1 MSQQLTKQSPQQ
13 SLSYIRSVFS
23 AAHIAADLSCRSAVS
38 SWHRATHN
46 QSQKGQQMPY
56 TSMSERRSIRASKTD
71 VPLPDYHKT
80 PRPIHLVW
88 DAHGD
93 VTATE
98 INRLLSLFK
107 NKDLEGLTGEQGLM
121 DTREVLTAL
130 LAYRNIPIK
139 LLHKNIPKHL
149 RPVVDYTMS
158 NLVRR
163 CLMVA

>member
-1 MSQQLTKQSPQQ
+1 MAYVP
-13 SLSYIRSVFS
+13 
-23 AAHIAADLSCRSAVS
+23 
-38 SWHRATHN
+38 
-46 QSQKGQQMPY
+46 
-56 TSMSERRSIRASKTD
+56 MSERRAIRVANSER
-71 VPLPDYHKT
+71 PLPDYDKT
-80 PRPIHLVW
+80 PRPIHIVW
-88 DAHGD
+88 EANNDFTEH
-93 VTATE
+93 E

-107 NKDLEGLTGEQGLM
+107 NKDLEGLTSEQGLR
-121 DTREVLTAL
+121 DIREVLTAL